1 MSYGSTAVPAVETR
15 WRPPSYVLFDIDGT
29 LIDSQGAGGAALS
42 LALADE
48 FAIANPRSVPLHGQT
63 DLGIFSKLLSLNGLD
78 DTPKNFERLST
89 AYFARL
95 PQELRRCGGCILPG
109 VQGILAELRLIEGCH
124 VGLLTGNLP
133 ISAQMKL
140 EHFGLWE
147 AFEFGIFGDLVA
159 YRPDLSA
166 PTIAAVNNRS
176 GQEVPPECIIV
187 VGDTPLDVEL
197 ARSMQA
203 RCLAVCTGGFAG
215 DELLAAGACRA
226 VDDLSDTGD
235 LLNWIF
241 TQTEL
246 SR

>member
-1 MSYGSTAVPAVETR
+1 MCKRSTAVPAVNPR
-15 WRPPSYVLFDIDGT
+15 WGPASYILFDIDGT

-48 FAIANPRSVPLHGQT
+48 FAIASPRSVPLQGRT
-63 DLGIFSKLLSLNGLD
+63 DLGVFSELLSLNGLA
-78 DTPKNFERLST
+78 DTPQNFERLCT

-95 PQELRRCGGCILPG
+95 PQELRLRGGLILPG
-109 VQGILAELRLIEGCH
+109 VQDFLAKLGEIESCH

-133 ISAQMKL
+133 ISAKIKL
-140 EHFGLWE
+140 EHFGLWD
-147 AFEFGIFGDLVA
+147 AFEFGIFGDLA
-159 YRPDLSA
+159 AHRPDLSA
-166 PTIAAVNNRS
+166 ATIAAVNNRS
-176 GQEVPPECIIV
+176 GQEVPSECIIV

-215 DELLAAGACRA
+215 DVLLAAGACRA
-226 VDDLSDTGD
+226 VDDLSNTGD

-246 SR
+246 SI